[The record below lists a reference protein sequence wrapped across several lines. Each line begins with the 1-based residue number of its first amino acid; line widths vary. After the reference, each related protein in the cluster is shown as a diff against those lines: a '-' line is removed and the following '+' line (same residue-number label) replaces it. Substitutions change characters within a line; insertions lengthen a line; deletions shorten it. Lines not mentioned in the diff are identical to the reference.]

1 MSYHRLRDI
10 YSKELTLKSWINATF
25 DTRHVLQ
32 ELKLPCLA
40 HVLEDPEVFLFLGVL
55 DWADIRNLL
64 ESNDSKLKINKNAFE
79 MEYEVKWIIISLK
92 TERFHGPIFGKM
104 NRTPWNLRFVSRSEL
119 SSALAKLN
127 QLKVV
132 KLDMGWRILGKN
144 WHQWK
149 SGGEI
154 RSQANDQWSSWD
166 GEYLVHDRVW
176 IILSGVGL
184 VVKGG
189 WWTNDQWLASVG
201 KWHEDNRQC
210 FRFIRTRLSKNGI
223 LDCFVNNTG
232 RHLLDFTCIIDCH
245 MIELLLCWLN
255 LGFSGTWNVALLWLM
270 TADDIDARI
279 QYDLIVFSIL
289 LGQMNSENLLSTFSS
304 YLTMDANR
312 TLKAPPKMVKMVP
325 PTKWHWLHGCRGV
338 SMPTATFL
346 EQPGGGHRALWRFG
360 FGHSD

>member
-1 MSYHRLRDI
+1 
-10 YSKELTLKSWINATF
+10 
-25 DTRHVLQ
+25 
-32 ELKLPCLA
+32 
-40 HVLEDPEVFLFLGVL
+40 
-55 DWADIRNLL
+55 
-64 ESNDSKLKINKNAFE
+64 
-79 MEYEVKWIIISLK
+79 MEYEMKWIIISLK

-104 NRTPWNLRFVSRSEL
+104 NRTPWNLRFERSEL

-166 GEYLVHDRVW
+166 DEYLVHDRVW

-232 RHLLDFTCIIDCH
+232 RHLLNFTCIVDCQ
-245 MIELLLCWLN
+245 MIELLLGWLN
-255 LGFSGTWNVALLWLM
+255 LGFWGNWNAALLWLM
-270 TADDIDARI
+270 TADDIDERI
-279 QYDLIVFSIL
+279 QYDCFFHSAWTNELWKSLI
-289 LGQMNSENLLSTFSS
+289 NLFRLPNYGCES
-304 YLTMDANR
+304 DP
-312 TLKAPPKMVKMVP
+312 KGPPP
-325 PTKWHWLHGCRGV
+325 RWSRWFPLQNGID
-338 SMPTATFL
+338 SMGAEEPL
-346 EQPGGGHRALWRFG
+346 CQWPR
-360 FGHSD
+360 S